1 VVVRKRQDDI
11 EWRASGSVEMIWNC
25 EMGQTLVETHGSTGA
40 LVDVSLTVV
49 TVFA

>member
-1 VVVRKRQDDI
+1 M

-25 EMGQTLVETHGSTGA
+25 EMGQSLVETHGSIGA